1 MIKNKLNE
9 ILNILCDIKQ
19 DMKFHNIEYSQA
31 FININKAIKLLTWVI
46 DGIGNKPIRQL
57 GIGIRSTEDPA
68 DRDDRLYHEEQD
80 IIAMDNAKENN

>member
-9 ILNILCDIKQ
+9 ILNICLDIKQ

-57 GIGIRSTEDPA
+57 GIGTA

-80 IIAMDNAKENN
+80 IKAMEKAKNK